1 VPDLLAVVR
10 GLLPGLSGRWRHL
23 APSTRKALALKDV
36 ADDGTLLP
44 AKGRPRAVL
53 RLPPE
58 GLDGTGGATVAALT
72 RLAAAINAGAGRAT
86 LLAWGKP
93 HTLAGQLEDRQRR
106 VAALPPGSG
115 RHALAVSQAAHLA
128 AMVAGRPSTP
138 DRPARGPVRRHG
150 FYLVVEGRDAAEL
163 RRTVDDLCALYGA
176 VRCAGPEAAAVEAD
190 VWRGLPLPPRIQFWK
205 SAADAPDVELYLND
219 EGAHIRRVDPA
230 TGRKLEQLF
239 P

>member
-1 VPDLLAVVR
+1 MPDLLAVVR
-10 GLLPGLSGRWRHL
+10 GLLPARWRHL

-44 AKGRPRAVL
+44 TKGRPRAVL

-58 GLDGTGGATVAALT
+58 GLDGTGGATVATLT
-72 RLAAAINAGAGRAT
+72 RLAAAINAGLGRAT

-93 HTLAGQLEDRQRR
+93 HTLAGQLEERQRR

-128 AMVAGRPSTP
+128 QMAQGRPATL

-163 RRTVDDLCALYGA
+163 RRTVDDLCSLYGA
-176 VRCAGPEAAAVEAD
+176 VRCAGAEAAAVEAD
-190 VWRGLPLPPRIQFWK
+190 VWRGLPLPPKGVQFWK
-205 SAADAPDVELYLND
+205 DASDEPGVEFYLNRD
-219 EGAHIRRVDPA
+219 GARIRRYDRA
-230 TGRKLEQLF
+230 TGEKLEQLY